1 MKGFAGSYSVLG
13 FDGDAVRTD
22 LGSASE
28 IKGCSDSCSLILVG
42 CSIVS
47 TFGFSL
53 SWTKRS

>member
-28 IKGCSDSCSLILVG
+28 IKVCSDSCSLI
-42 CSIVS
+42 
-47 TFGFSL
+47 
-53 SWTKRS
+53 